1 MSQAPIR
8 GPDKIRHRIEEI
20 TLEPT
25 TSKYPISLKVLVDNV
40 EVFRLPEIAQGQP
53 LHWTSVP
60 VCDVSRAS
68 EVTIRVYEI
77 HTFGRKQRVASAH
90 YIVSVVEG
98 QPEAEIAS
106 DSRAYAAKITFF
118 TPRPDEDAAAA
129 ALARAQEQAA
139 VRQRRVLEKLGPTRN
154 AIKTILDFGTAVA
167 ELHPTAKAVFAIC
180 NTAWQKLEA
189 QERCDESVERL
200 VTGLSGI
207 LPLVAIVEKAAKL
220 PHLQSTVGSLLHLIE
235 DAARFI
241 VEYHTE
247 GQIGQTARS
256 LASSTAQARVDD
268 LLQKLQRM
276 EAEFDRG
283 MAVQIF
289 LQDQRTLLDKLNPVG
304 KARYDPGR
312 ACLAGTRTD
321 IIEKI
326 TTWCKTSNDPNRL
339 LWVHGQAGL
348 GKSTIAA
355 SVCQQ
360 LGENLLAASF
370 FCKRDDQE

>member
-25 TSKYPISLKVLVDNV
+25 TSKYPISLKVLMDNV
-40 EVFRLPEIAQGQP
+40 EVFRLPEIARGQP

-60 VCDVSRAS
+60 ACDVSRES
-68 EVTIRVYEI
+68 EVTIRVNEI
-77 HTFGRKQRVASAH
+77 HTFGRKRVALVKYTVSA
-90 YIVSVVEG
+90 VEG
-98 QPEAEIAS
+98 QRE
-106 DSRAYAAKITFF
+106 AKIPGSGSPAYIAKMTFLN
-118 TPRPDEDAAAA
+118 PRPDEDVAAA

-139 VRQRRVLEKLGPTRN
+139 TRQRRVLEKLGPTRN

-167 ELHPTAKAVFAIC
+167 ELHPTAKAAFAIC

-235 DAARFI
+235 DASRFI

-247 GQIGQTARS
+247 RQTGQTARS
-256 LASSTAQARVDD
+256 LASSTAQARVDE
-268 LLQKLQRM
+268 LLQRLRDLK
-276 EAEFDRG
+276 EEFDRG
-283 MAVQIF
+283 MAVQMF
-289 LQDQRTLLDKLNPVG
+289 LQ
-304 KARYDPGR
+304 
-312 ACLAGTRTD
+312 
-321 IIEKI
+321 
-326 TTWCKTSNDPNRL
+326 
-339 LWVHGQAGL
+339 
-348 GKSTIAA
+348 
-355 SVCQQ
+355 
-360 LGENLLAASF
+360 
-370 FCKRDDQE
+370 